1 MMLQMFTGRFL
12 IPLLNQM
19 MQLIRGIPY
28 YFTEP
33 KTSPSQNDS
42 KIFTYTLTCFRNI
55 FKISDPTPTQIIAF
69 LSFPYFRYI
78 VFLQSTDT
86 RYNSNIFFVNL

>member
-1 MMLQMFTGRFL
+1 MILQMFTGRFL

-28 YFTEP
+28 YFTQQ

-42 KIFTYTLTCFRNI
+42 KIFYI
-55 FKISDPTPTQIIAF
+55 
-69 LSFPYFRYI
+69 YFNM
-78 VFLQSTDT
+78 F
-86 RYNSNIFFVNL
+86 